1 MRKNIL
7 NTAILLLLAFVAG
20 ACSDSDTTKTVD
32 NGRRSGDATVLQLLD
47 SEEAALSALNFT
59 VGSSSYIIGINC
71 DGDWKATVDADWV
84 TLSNY
89 SGYGFTNQYSYDKI
103 SVAKNTGDARTANVT
118 ISSGNLSQTIAI
130 TQKGTGGDPDDPF
143 ETSFELV
150 ENLKMGYNLG
160 NTLDA
165 NPWGDWWDPTTKTI
179 ADWETAWGQ
188 PLTTQEIIDYIAS
201 KGFNIIRVP
210 VTWYPHMDA
219 DDNVSEEWMARV
231 EEVVKYVLNAGCYC
245 ILNVQH
251 DNGAANGRTD
261 GGAWLYA
268 DMDDYPTLTV
278 RYQKLW
284 KQIAERFKNYDQKL
298 IFESFNEILN
308 KNYSWTAPS
317 SAEDGA
323 YQAINKLQQDFV
335 NVVRATGGNN
345 AYRNL
350 AVTTYS
356 ATGTSD
362 AALEAFE
369 LPSDEASN
377 HLYLSIHSYDP
388 YNFCNNNAGKTDG
401 QEYDYNIYVF
411 NEECTSVIDAVFT
424 RVSKRANEVGI
435 PFIFGEFGAIDPHK
449 TLAERIKYAQYLKA
463 KFTQY
468 ETAGLW
474 WMGLLDRKTLTT
486 SLTYSY
492 DDEPSITVDEK
503 EIIDALFQ

>member
-7 NTAILLLLAFVAG
+7 NTALLLLLAFVAG

-32 NGRRSGDATVLQLLD
+32 NGRRSGAGSILELLSTD
-47 SEEAALSALNFT
+47 EGALSTLNFSL
-59 VGSSSYIIGINC
+59 GANSYIVGINC
-71 DGDWKATVDADWV
+71 DGDWTASVDADWV

-89 SGYGFTNQYSYDKI
+89 AGYGYANKYSYDKI
-103 SVAKNTGDARTANVT
+103 SVSKNMGEERTATVT
-118 ISSGNLSQTIAI
+118 FTTGSISKTIGI
-130 TQKGTGGDPDDPF
+130 TQKGAGADPDDPF

-165 NPWGDWWDPTTKTI
+165 NPWGDWWDPSTKTI
-179 ADWETAWGQ
+179 ADWETSWGQ
-188 PLTTQEIIDYIAS
+188 PLTTQEIIDAIAE

-219 DDNVSEEWMARV
+219 DDNVSAEWMNRV

-251 DNGAANGRTD
+251 DNGAADGRTD

-268 DMDDYPTLTV
+268 DIDDYPTLTV

-284 KQIAERFKNYDQKL
+284 KQIAEHFKNYDEHL

-308 KNYSWTAPS
+308 KSYSWTAPS
-317 SAEDGA
+317 SATDGA

-335 NVVRATGGNN
+335 NVVRASGGNN
-345 AYRNL
+345 QYRNL
-350 AVTTYS
+350 AVTTYA

-362 AALEAFE
+362 VALQAFE
-369 LPSDEASN
+369 LPDDPSSN

-388 YNFCNNNAGKTDG
+388 YNFCNYNAGKNQDG
-401 QEYDYNIYVF
+401 SEYDYNIYVF
-411 NEECTSVIDAVFT
+411 NEDCEATIDGVFT
-424 RVSKRANEVGI
+424 RVSKRASEVGI
-435 PFIFGEFGAIDPHK
+435 PFIFGEFGAIDESK
-449 TLAERIKYAQYLKA
+449 SMSERIKYAKYLKT
-463 KFTQY
+463 KFQQY

-474 WMGLLDRKTLTT
+474 WMGLYDRKKAEWYE
-486 SLTYSY
+486 S
-492 DDEPSITVDEK
+492 EIVDV
-503 EIIDALFQ
+503 LFQ

>member
-1 MRKNIL
+1 MNA
-7 NTAILLLLAFVAG
+7 AILLLLAFVAG

-32 NGRRSGDATVLQLLD
+32 NGRRYGDATVLQLLD
-47 SEEAALSALNFT
+47 DNESDLSTMSFSLGA
-59 VGSSSYIIGINC
+59 SSKIVGINC
-71 DGDWKATVDADWV
+71 DGDWKATVDAEWV

-89 SGYGFTNQYSYDKI
+89 SGYGFANKYSYDKI
-103 SVAKNTGDARTANVT
+103 TVEKNKGSERTAT
-118 ISSGNLSQTIAI
+118 ITFTSGSISKQLAI
-130 TQKGTGGDPDDPF
+130 TQKGAGGDPDDPF
-143 ETSFELV
+143 ETSFELI
-150 ENLKMGYNLG
+150 ENLKVGYNLG

-165 NPWGDWWDPTTKTI
+165 NPWDPTYTWWDPAKKTI
-179 ADWETAWGQ
+179 ADWETSWGQ

-219 DDNVSEEWMARV
+219 NDNVSEEWMARV
-231 EEVVKYVLNAGCYC
+231 EQVVKYVLNAGCYC

-268 DMDDYPTLTV
+268 DINDYPALTV

-284 KQIAERFKNYDQKL
+284 LQIAERFKNYDEKL

-317 SAEDGA
+317 SADDGA

-335 NVVRATGGNN
+335 NVVRGTGGNN
-345 AYRNL
+345 KYRNL

-362 AALEAFE
+362 AALAAFTVPE
-369 LPSDEASN
+369 DPSSN
-377 HLYLSIHSYDP
+377 HMYLSIHSYDP
-388 YNFCNNNAGKTDG
+388 YNFCSNNAGKNDDG
-401 QEYDYNIYVF
+401 TEYNYNIEVF
-411 NEECTSVIDAVFT
+411 NEECTTVIDAVFA

-435 PFIFGEFGAIDPHK
+435 PFIFGEFGAIDAGK
-449 TLAERIKYAQYLKA
+449 ALAERIKYAKYLKQ
-463 KFTQY
+463 KFAQY
-468 ETAGLW
+468 ETTGLW
-474 WMGLLDRKTLTT
+474 WMGLIDRKTLTT
-486 SLTYSY
+486 NVVY
-492 DDEPSITVDEK
+492 DSKTVDEG
-503 EIIDALFQ
+503 EIIDALTK

>member
-7 NTAILLLLAFVAG
+7 NTALLLLLAFVAG

-32 NGRRSGDATVLQLLD
+32 NGRRSGAGSILELLSTD
-47 SEEAALSALNFT
+47 EGALSTLNFSL
-59 VGSSSYIIGINC
+59 GANSYIVGINC
-71 DGDWKATVDADWV
+71 DGDWTASVDAEWV

-89 SGYGFTNQYSYDKI
+89 AGYGFANKYSYDKI
-103 SVAKNTGDARTANVT
+103 SVSKNMGEERTATVT
-118 ISSGNLSQTIAI
+118 FTTGSISKTIAI
-130 TQKGTGGDPDDPF
+130 TQKGAGADPDDPF

-165 NPWGDWWDPTTKTI
+165 NPWGDWWDPSTKTI
-179 ADWETAWGQ
+179 ADWETSWGQ
-188 PLTTQEIIDYIAS
+188 PLTTQEIIDAIAE

-219 DDNVSEEWMARV
+219 EDNVSAEWMNRV
-231 EEVVKYVLNAGCYC
+231 QEVVDYVLNAGCYC

-251 DNGAANGRTD
+251 DTGAADGRTD

-268 DMDDYPTLTV
+268 DIDDYPTQTV
-278 RYQKLW
+278 RYQKFW
-284 KQIAERFKNYDQKL
+284 QQIAERFKDYDEHL

-308 KNYSWTAPS
+308 KSYSWTAPS
-317 SAEDGA
+317 SVEDGA

-345 AYRNL
+345 RYRNL
-350 AVTTYS
+350 AITTYA

-362 AALEAFE
+362 VALQAFE
-369 LPSDEASN
+369 LPTDPSSN

-388 YNFCNNNAGKTDG
+388 YNFCNYNAGKNQDG
-401 QEYDYNIYVF
+401 SEYDYNIYVF
-411 NEECTSVIDAVFT
+411 NEDCEATIDGVFA
-424 RVSKRANEVGI
+424 RVSKRASEVGI
-435 PFIFGEFGAIDPHK
+435 PFIFGEFGAIDESK
-449 TLAERIKYAQYLKA
+449 SMAERIKYAKYLKT
-463 KFTQY
+463 KFQQY

-474 WMGLLDRKTLTT
+474 WMGLYDRKKAEW
-486 SLTYSY
+486 Y
-492 DDEPSITVDEK
+492 EQ
-503 EIIDALFQ
+503 EIVDALMK

>member
-32 NGRRSGDATVLQLLD
+32 NGRRSGAGSILELLSTD
-47 SEEAALSALNFT
+47 EGALSTLNFSL
-59 VGSSSYIIGINC
+59 GANSYIVGINC
-71 DGDWKATVDADWV
+71 DGDWTASVDADWV

-89 SGYGFTNQYSYDKI
+89 AGYGFANKYSYDKI
-103 SVAKNTGDARTANVT
+103 SVSKNKGEERTATVT
-118 ISSGNLSQTIAI
+118 FTTGSISKTIAI
-130 TQKGTGGDPDDPF
+130 TQKGAGADPDDPF

-150 ENLKMGYNLG
+150 ENLVMGYNLG

-165 NPWGDWWDPTTKTI
+165 NPWGDWWDPSTKTI
-179 ADWETAWGQ
+179 ADWETSWGQ
-188 PLTTQEIIDYIAS
+188 PLTTQEIIDAIAA
-201 KGFNIIRVP
+201 KGFNIIRIP

-219 DDNVSEEWMARV
+219 QDNVSAEWMNRV
-231 EEVVKYVLNAGCYC
+231 QEVVDYVLNAGCYC
-245 ILNVQH
+245 ILNIQH

-268 DMDDYPTLTV
+268 DIDDYPALTV

-284 KQIAERFKNYDQKL
+284 KQIAERFKDYDQKL

-308 KNYSWTAPS
+308 KEYSWTAPS
-317 SAEDGA
+317 SVEDGA

-345 AYRNL
+345 RYRNL
-350 AVTTYS
+350 AITTYS

-362 AALEAFE
+362 VALAAFT
-369 LPSDEASN
+369 LPEDPSSN

-388 YNFCNNNAGKTDG
+388 YNFCNYNAGKNNDG
-401 QEYDYNIYVF
+401 TEYNYNIEVF
-411 NEECTSVIDAVFT
+411 DDACKSEIDAVFN
-424 RVSKRANEVGI
+424 RVSNRASAVGI
-435 PFIFGEFGAIDPHK
+435 PFIFGEFGAIDESK
-449 TLAERIKYAQYLKA
+449 SMAERIKYAQYLKS
-463 KFTQY
+463 KFQQY

-474 WMGLLDRKTLTT
+474 WMGLYDRKKAEW
-486 SLTYSY
+486 Y
-492 DDEPSITVDEK
+492 EQ
-503 EIIDALFQ
+503 EIVDALMK

>member
-7 NTAILLLLAFVAG
+7 NTALLLLLAFVAG

-32 NGRRSGDATVLQLLD
+32 NGRRSGAGSILELLSTD
-47 SEEAALSALNFT
+47 EGALSTLNFSL
-59 VGSSSYIIGINC
+59 GANSYIVGINC
-71 DGDWKATVDADWV
+71 DGDWTASVDADWV

-89 SGYGFTNQYSYDKI
+89 AGYGYANKYSYDKI
-103 SVAKNTGDARTANVT
+103 SVSKNKGEERTATVT
-118 ISSGNLSQTIAI
+118 FTTGSISKTIAI
-130 TQKGTGGDPDDPF
+130 TQKGAGADPDDPF

-165 NPWGDWWDPTTKTI
+165 NPWGDWWDPSTKTI
-179 ADWETAWGQ
+179 ADWETSWGQ
-188 PLTTQEIIDYIAS
+188 PLTTQEIIDAIAE

-219 DDNVSEEWMARV
+219 DDNVSAEWMNRV

-251 DNGAANGRTD
+251 DTGAADGRTD

-268 DMDDYPTLTV
+268 DIDDYPTQTV
-278 RYQKLW
+278 RYQKFW
-284 KQIAERFKNYDQKL
+284 QQIAERFKDYDEHL

-308 KNYSWTAPS
+308 KSYSWTAPS
-317 SAEDGA
+317 SVEDGA

-345 AYRNL
+345 RYRNL
-350 AVTTYS
+350 AITTYA

-362 AALEAFE
+362 VALQAFE
-369 LPSDEASN
+369 LPTDPSSN

-388 YNFCNNNAGKTDG
+388 YNFCNYNAGKNQDG
-401 QEYDYNIYVF
+401 SEYDYNIYVF
-411 NEECTSVIDAVFT
+411 NEDCEATIDGVFA
-424 RVSKRANEVGI
+424 RVSKRASEVGI
-435 PFIFGEFGAIDPHK
+435 PFIFGEFGAIDESK
-449 TLAERIKYAQYLKA
+449 SMAERIKYAKYLKT
-463 KFTQY
+463 KFQQY

-474 WMGLLDRKTLTT
+474 WMGLYDRKKAEW
-486 SLTYSY
+486 Y
-492 DDEPSITVDEK
+492 EQ
-503 EIIDALFQ
+503 EIVDALMK

>member
-7 NTAILLLLAFVAG
+7 NTALLLLLAFVAG

-32 NGRRSGDATVLQLLD
+32 NGRRSGAGSILELLSTD
-47 SEEAALSALNFT
+47 EGALSTLNFSL
-59 VGSSSYIIGINC
+59 GANSYIVGINC
-71 DGDWKATVDADWV
+71 DGDWTASVDADWV

-89 SGYGFTNQYSYDKI
+89 AGYGFANKYSYDKI
-103 SVAKNTGDARTANVT
+103 SVSKNKGEERTATVT
-118 ISSGNLSQTIAI
+118 FTTGSISKTIAI
-130 TQKGTGGDPDDPF
+130 TQKGAGADPDDPF

-150 ENLKMGYNLG
+150 ENLNIGYNLG

-165 NPWGDWWDPTTKTI
+165 NPWGDWWDPSTKTI
-179 ADWETAWGQ
+179 ADWETSWGQ
-188 PLTTQEIIDYIAS
+188 PLTTQEIIDAIAE

-219 DDNVSEEWMARV
+219 QDNVSAEWMNRV
-231 EEVVKYVLNAGCYC
+231 QEVVDYVLNAGCYC
-245 ILNVQH
+245 ILNIQH

-268 DMDDYPTLTV
+268 DIDDYPALTV

-284 KQIAERFKNYDQKL
+284 KQIAEHFKDYDEHL

-308 KNYSWTAPS
+308 KSYSWTAPS
-317 SAEDGA
+317 SVEDGA

-345 AYRNL
+345 RYRNL

-356 ATGTSD
+356 ATGTND
-362 AALEAFE
+362 VALQAFE
-369 LPSDEASN
+369 LPTDPSSN

-388 YNFCNNNAGKTDG
+388 YNFCNYNAGKDDAG
-401 QEYDYNIYVF
+401 NEYDYNIQVF
-411 NEECTSVIDAVFT
+411 DADCEATIDGVFA
-424 RVSKRANEVGI
+424 RVSKRASEVGI
-435 PFIFGEFGAIDPHK
+435 PFIFGEFGAIDESK
-449 TLAERIKYAQYLKA
+449 SMAERIKYAKYLKT
-463 KFTQY
+463 KFQQY

-474 WMGLLDRKTLTT
+474 WMGLYDRKKAEW
-486 SLTYSY
+486 Y
-492 DDEPSITVDEK
+492 EQ
-503 EIIDALFQ
+503 EIVDALMK

>member
-1 MRKNIL
+1 MNA
-7 NTAILLLLAFVAG
+7 AILLLLAFVAG

-32 NGRRSGDATVLQLLD
+32 NGRRYGDATVLQVLD
-47 SEEAALSALNFT
+47 DNESDVSTMSFSLGA
-59 VGSSSYIIGINC
+59 SSKIVGINC
-71 DGDWKATVDADWV
+71 DGDWKATVDAEWV

-89 SGYGFTNQYSYDKI
+89 SGYGFANKYSYDKI
-103 SVAKNTGDARTANVT
+103 TVEKNKGSERTATVT
-118 ISSGNLSQTIAI
+118 FTSGSISKQLAI
-130 TQKGTGGDPDDPF
+130 TQKGAGGDPDDPF
-143 ETSFELV
+143 ETSFELI
-150 ENLKMGYNLG
+150 ENLKVGYNLG

-165 NPWGDWWDPTTKTI
+165 NPWDPTYTWWDPAKKTI
-179 ADWETAWGQ
+179 ADWETSWGQ

-219 DDNVSEEWMARV
+219 NDNVSEEWMARV
-231 EEVVKYVLNAGCYC
+231 EQVVKYVLNAGCYC
-245 ILNVQH
+245 ILNIQH

-268 DMDDYPTLTV
+268 DINDYPALTV

-284 KQIAERFKNYDQKL
+284 LQIAERFKNYDEKL

-317 SAEDGA
+317 STDDGA

-335 NVVRATGGNN
+335 NVVRGTGGNN
-345 AYRNL
+345 KYRNL

-362 AALEAFE
+362 TALAAFTVPED
-369 LPSDEASN
+369 PSSN
-377 HLYLSIHSYDP
+377 HMYLSIHSYDP
-388 YNFCNNNAGKTDG
+388 YNFCNNNAGKNDDG
-401 QEYDYNIYVF
+401 TEYNYNIEVF
-411 NEECTSVIDAVFT
+411 NEECTTVIDAVFA

-435 PFIFGEFGAIDPHK
+435 PFIFGEFGAIDAGK
-449 TLAERIKYAQYLKA
+449 ALAERIKYAKYLKQ
-463 KFTQY
+463 KFAQY

-474 WMGLLDRKTLTT
+474 WMGLIDRKTLTT
-486 SLTYSY
+486 NVVY
-492 DDEPSITVDEK
+492 DSKTVDEG
-503 EIIDALFQ
+503 EIIDALMK

>member
-7 NTAILLLLAFVAG
+7 NTALLLLLAFVAG

-32 NGRRSGDATVLQLLD
+32 NGRRSGAGSILELLNTD
-47 SEEAALSALNFT
+47 EGALSTLNFSL
-59 VGSSSYIIGINC
+59 GANSYIVGINC
-71 DGDWKATVDADWV
+71 DGDWKASVDADWV

-89 SGYGFTNQYSYDKI
+89 SGYGFANKYSYDKV
-103 SVAKNTGDARTANVT
+103 SVSKNMGEERTATVT
-118 ISSGNLSQTIAI
+118 FTTGSISKSLVI
-130 TQKGTGGDPDDPF
+130 TQKGAGADPDDPF

-150 ENLKMGYNLG
+150 ENLVMGYNLG

-165 NPWGDWWDPTTKTI
+165 NPWGDWWDPSTKTI
-179 ADWETAWGQ
+179 ADWETSWGQ
-188 PLTTQEIIDYIAS
+188 PLTTQEIIDAIAE

-219 DDNVSEEWMARV
+219 DDNVSEEWMNRV
-231 EEVVKYVLNAGCYC
+231 QQVVDYVLNAGCYC
-245 ILNVQH
+245 ILNIQH

-268 DMDDYPTLTV
+268 DIDDYPALTV

-284 KQIAERFKNYDQKL
+284 KQIAEHFKNYDEHL

-308 KNYSWTAPS
+308 KSYSWTAPS
-317 SAEDGA
+317 SVEDGA

-335 NVVRATGGNN
+335 NVVRETGGNN
-345 AYRNL
+345 KYRNL

-362 AALEAFE
+362 VALQAFE
-369 LPSDEASN
+369 LPTDPSSN

-388 YNFCNNNAGKTDG
+388 YNFCNYNAGKNQDG
-401 QEYDYNIYVF
+401 SEYDYNIYVF
-411 NEECTSVIDAVFT
+411 DEDCEATIDGVFT
-424 RVSKRANEVGI
+424 RVSKRSSEVGI
-435 PFIFGEFGAIDPHK
+435 PFIFGEFGAIDETK
-449 TLAERIKYAQYLKA
+449 SMAERIKYAKYLKT
-463 KFTQY
+463 KFQQY

-474 WMGLLDRKTLTT
+474 WMGLYDRKAETW
-486 SLTYSY
+486 Y
-492 DDEPSITVDEK
+492 EE
-503 EIIDALFQ
+503 EIADALFQ